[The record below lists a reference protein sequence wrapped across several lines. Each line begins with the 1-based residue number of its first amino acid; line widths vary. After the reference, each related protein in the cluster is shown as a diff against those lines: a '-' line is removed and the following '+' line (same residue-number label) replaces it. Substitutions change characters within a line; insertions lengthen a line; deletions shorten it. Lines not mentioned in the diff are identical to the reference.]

1 MAGVGRREFLLRAGL
16 LAVAAQAAACSGD
29 EPPGAGE
36 HVVVIGAGF
45 AGLAAARTL
54 ADAGVRVTV
63 LEARDR
69 IGGRTWTDTSLGV
82 PIDIGA
88 SWIHGTQD
96 NPLTELAA
104 AVNAATVATDFD
116 DVVLYDRD
124 GEVGADALD
133 RVAAQWSTVSAQLAA
148 RTADAPDSASV
159 ADALSGLA
167 DLTDPLIAWTVTS
180 VITGEY
186 AADPEQLSLRWFG
199 NEGGFDGPDVLFPLG
214 YTRLSSHLAR
224 DLDIRTDAVVSR
236 IAHGP
241 QGVTVEHTHGTET
254 ADRVIVTVPLG
265 VLKAESIIFEP
276 PLPADKLEAITRLG
290 FGLLNKVALRFDQ
303 PFWPESV
310 PMIGLVGTD
319 QPVSDLVNG
328 LPVTGEPVL
337 IGLRAAQ
344 AAWERE
350 EVPDEQA
357 VAQVVAAL
365 RAPQPTGALVT
376 HWGTDEFSCGSYSFI
391 AVGSSPDDMDTL
403 GEPVG
408 DRLLFA
414 GEATHPEFFGTVHG
428 AYLSGIREARR
439 LLD

>member
-16 LAVAAQAAACSGD
+16 LAVAAQTAACSGD

-116 DVVLYDRD
+116 DVVVYDRD

-186 AADPEQLSLRWFG
+186 AAGPEQLSLRWFG

-214 YTRLSSHLAR
+214 YTQLSSHLAR
-224 DLDIRTDAVVSR
+224 GLDIRTDAVVSR
-236 IAHGP
+236 IAHGS

-254 ADRVIVTVPLG
+254 AERVIVTVPLG
-265 VLKAESIIFEP
+265 VLKAESITFEP
-276 PLPADKLEAITRLG
+276 PLPADKLAAITRLG
-290 FGLLNKVALRFDQ
+290 FGLLNKVALRFAQ
-303 PFWPESV
+303 PFWPQSV

-350 EVPDEQA
+350 ELPDEQA

-365 RAPQPTGALVT
+365 EAPQPTGALVT